1 MENKDGLIGIILMAI
16 IGAILNILRF
26 VFGVT
31 AITSEK
37 EHLGLIIYYSTTAF
51 LVVALLFTL
60 PFLIKWISSKV
71 QIPKAVKKTGT
82 RLQRQ
87 GIRIKYSTESN
98 DSYDYYYSAYQE
110 QLLKDCEKIL
120 EEKYKQS
127 WFINGSKYHF
137 RIRTGLKKNAKYKD
151 AILVYSGKMEPIVIN
166 MV

>member
-26 VFGVT
+26 VFGVDI
-31 AITSEK
+31 ITPSDNSLEF
-37 EHLGLIIYYSTTAF
+37 IYYLTTAF
-51 LVVALLFTL
+51 SILALLFTL

-98 DSYDYYYSAYQE
+98 DSYDYYYSTYQE

-127 WFINGSKYHF
+127 WFINGSKYHY
-137 RIRTGLKKNAKYKD
+137 RIRAGLKKHKND
-151 AILVYSGKMEPIVIN
+151 VLVYSGNMKPIVIN